1 MDILNFI
8 SWIRGG
14 RQVTTVD
21 PAKTLLPVGLKDP
34 KRDDGYLAGAISVA
48 DFAAQ
53 VGGLQTVSVDGVT
66 ITGDGTSGN
75 PLVAVPSGSTYKVYT
90 ALLTQSGTSDP
101 VATVLEN
108 TTGLTLTWGRSIA
121 GTYSSSLFSTSLVV
135 TVIVGNTFENIVTS
149 YNISNAGASNY
160 IGIVTKDVTGVLTDS
175 KLNKTFIE
183 IRVYS

>member
-8 SWIRGG
+8 SWIKGG

-21 PAKTLLPVGLKDP
+21 PSKTLLPVGLKDP

-53 VGGLQTVSVDGVT
+53 VG
-66 ITGDGTSGN
+66 
-75 PLVAVPSGSTYKVYT
+75 STYKVYT
-90 ALLTQSGTSDP
+90 ALLTQSGTSNP

-149 YNISNAGASNY
+149 YNIGNAGASNY

-183 IRVYS
+183 IRVYP